1 MWYHINAD
9 LEKYGRKLRG
19 GGRGYFIK
27 FGRKNVKIFEWANR
41 KMHTVKK
48 YVFKNKMD
56 EHIMK
61 QKLSEKEK
69 KILYSIMTI
78 KKSNDPGNALY
89 GIHYHKDDLTLAEK
103 EIIKQL
109 KST

>member
-1 MWYHINAD
+1 MWFHVDMD
-9 LEKYGRKLRG
+9 LGNYSRKLRS

-27 FGRKNVKIFEWANR
+27 FGRKNVKIFEWASR
-41 KMHTVKK
+41 TMHTVKR

-56 EHIMK
+56 EYIMK

-69 KILYSIMTI
+69 KNLYNIMTN
-78 KKSNDPGNALY
+78 KSSNDPNSVLY
-89 GIHYHKDDLTLAEK
+89 GLHYHKDDLTLAEK

-109 KST
+109 HD

>member
-27 FGRKNVKIFEWANR
+27 FGG
-41 KMHTVKK
+41 MYTVKR
-48 YVFKNKMD
+48 YVLSKNKMD
-56 EHIMK
+56 EWIMK
-61 QKLSEKEK
+61 QKQD
-69 KILYSIMTI
+69 
-78 KKSNDPGNALY
+78 KKSIKSLLDILTNKSSKNPNSALY
-89 GIHYHKDDLTLAEK
+89 GLPHHKDDLTSYEK

-109 KST
+109 KNDLT